1 MVESSANEY
10 RRSSYNPFPGV
21 APMAAQGHY
30 SHQGNSFCAHQTLF
44 FILQISVC
52 IFLFTKEVK
61 HFIFFPW
68 QVTITTAHHR
78 QLDSSPNP
86 PAPCPSPWVSAE
98 TAVAAAGLTAA
109 EARATID
116 SSISSSCRMGAT
128 KGSPQGTLQAVISD
142 GRRRGLAWLA
152 PRHQEED
159 LDLIPVSVTPPYTA
173 VITGGRYGHWM
184 NIIHSLPFYP
194 FLWQKTDLFWQHTTE
209 PFFSSAYLYDSSVKG
224 FLVGLRFVV
233 EHSTSSISH
242 GCYTK

>member
-173 VITGGRYGHWM
+173 VITGGRYGH
-184 NIIHSLPFYP
+184 
-194 FLWQKTDLFWQHTTE
+194 
-209 PFFSSAYLYDSSVKG
+209 
-224 FLVGLRFVV
+224 
-233 EHSTSSISH
+233 
-242 GCYTK
+242 